1 VRGRESGILPNNRG
15 EVLSTMSAR
24 EKFSKKGKRPKTL
37 DDVLDCEH
45 KCTGFPYDCLD
56 CSEEP
61 VFKNEKG
68 TKGNS

>member
-1 VRGRESGILPNNRG
+1 
-15 EVLSTMSAR
+15 MSAR